1 MAFTKI
7 TAAGIGSTETVTLDG
22 LSVIN
27 NGSFGGNLTVSG
39 VLTYEDVTNVD
50 SVGVITARAGVLV
63 GSGITLSKDGDIFAT
78 GVSTVTTLK
87 VGSGVTVSSD
97 GDVFFTGIATG
108 NGSGLTALNASN
120 LGSGTVPTARLGSGT
135 ASSSTFLRG
144 DSTFQTVNTD
154 LVSDTSPQLG
164 GLLDG
169 NGNTANFTAN
179 TTGLGLPR
187 GTTAQQPTASSYE
200 GYIRYDNDDNVVY
213 YSDGSNWIKIAAA
226 IPSLTSVTGNIF
238 AGSATTLTL
247 AGTNF
252 LTANLVVNF
261 SQSSDSIDVNVTVT
275 PSSQTAATVDVPS
288 SVYSNVTA
296 GNVVAIKVTN
306 SDNVASGTVNKTA
319 VSLPTGG
326 TISTYSSGGND
337 YRVHTFTSSGNFVAT
352 YALSNVDYVMV
363 AGGGAGGGEGGYNGN
378 GGGGAGGYLQSQFG
392 SMSAA
397 TYAVVIGGGGTGSAN
412 NSGQTSGSNTTFNS
426 LTAIGGGHGQSAGE
440 AAESGGSGGGGTSMN
455 SVNAAGTSGQGNDGG
470 NGHPDSRGG
479 GGGGGAGAVEVTQ
492 VVLVTQTVMLV
503 LVVLVV
509 LIQYKQVLH
518 KLMLVVAV
526 ALWQTKMH
534 EMVLVALV
542 EEVKVLAK
550 VETQLLLQAQPTL
563 EEVEVLV
570 VTVLVLMVVLE
581 LLL

>member
-27 NGSFGGNLTVSG
+27 NETIGGNLTVTGNATVGG

-50 SVGVITARAGVLV
+50 SIGVITARAGVLV
-63 GSGITLSKDGDIFAT
+63 GSGVTLSK
-78 GVSTVTTLK
+78 
-87 VGSGVTVSSD
+87 D

-169 NGNTANFTAN
+169 NGQTANFTAN
-179 TTGLGLPR
+179 TTGLGLPS
-187 GTTAQQPTASSYE
+187 GTTAQEPTASSYE
-200 GYIRYDNDDNVVY
+200 GYIRYNTDESVIY
-213 YSDGSNWIKIAAA
+213 YSDGSDWVKISAQV
-226 IPSLTSVTGNIF
+226 PTLSSVTGNLY
-238 AGSATTLTL
+238 AGAASTLTL

-252 LTANLVVNF
+252 LTSNLVVNF

-275 PSSQTAATVDVPS
+275 PSSETAATVDVPS

-296 GNVVAIKVTN
+296 GNVVVMKVTN

-319 VSLPTGG
+319 TGLPTGG
-326 TISTYSSGGND
+326 TITTYSAGGND

-352 YALSNVDYVMV
+352 YALSNVDYVV
-363 AGGGAGGGEGGYNGN
+363 IAGGGAGGGSGGSNGN

-397 TYAVVIGGGGTGSAN
+397 TYAIVIGGGGTGVN
-412 NSGQTSGSNTTFNS
+412 GTTGQTSGSNTTFNS
-426 LTAIGGGHGQSAGE
+426 LTAVGGGHGQSHQE
-440 AAESGGSGGGGTSMN
+440 ASESGGSGGGGTAIN
-455 SVNAAGTSGQGNDGG
+455 SAASSGTSGQGNDGG
-470 NGHPDSRGG
+470 EGNNNSRGG
-479 GGGGGAGAVEVTQ
+479 GGGGGAGAAGGNASSSNHPSGSAGDGGAGSSNSIQTGSSQTYAGGGGGSMADQNANNGSGGSGGGGQGGGEGGNPAPASGTANTGGGGGAGRGVAGGNGGSG
-492 VVLVTQTVMLV
+492 VVIVRYT
-503 LVVLVV
+503 
-509 LIQYKQVLH
+509 I
-518 KLMLVVAV
+518 
-526 ALWQTKMH
+526 
-534 EMVLVALV
+534 
-542 EEVKVLAK
+542 
-550 VETQLLLQAQPTL
+550 
-563 EEVEVLV
+563 
-570 VTVLVLMVVLE
+570 
-581 LLL
+581 